1 MEKDHVIH
9 KRPQNPKGESGNK
22 NLENSLEKLPSGG
35 WTSYAEIIRD
45 IRLVYDRIHQERPD
59 RDEEIRDSIAERKK
73 KTVGFIDICL
83 SNSEYL
89 TERCLDKLVD
99 KNEEHDFFAESQKT
113 KRQIQKLFIEQGL
126 STEDITERISE
137 AILLMRTQFR
147 QTGKINKKEYT
158 KMAKNENWD
167 IKSLQK
173 PSIKPRRPLK
183 YWTPPKE
190 TAEQRPIRLS
200 DISDQL
206 EVAARKISSLGKK
219 SNIGSADFEQELRKS
234 IQSLCKQFLSIS
246 QENSQEGGGI
256 Q

>member
-1 MEKDHVIH
+1 MEKDRIMH
-9 KRPQNPKGESGNK
+9 QNSETLEDLFGKEK
-22 NLENSLEKLPSGG
+22 LENSLEKLPLGG
-35 WTSYAEIIRD
+35 SRSYAEEIRG
-45 IRLVYDRIHQERPD
+45 IRLVYDEINQERPD

-73 KTVGFIDICL
+73 RTVGFIDICL

-99 KNEEHDFFAESQKT
+99 KNEEHDFFVESQKT

-126 STEDITERISE
+126 STEDIAERISE
-137 AILLMRTQFR
+137 AILLMRTEFR

-200 DISDQL
+200 DITHQL
-206 EVAARKISSLGKK
+206 EVAARKISSL
-219 SNIGSADFEQELRKS
+219 NRKS
-234 IQSLCKQFLSIS
+234 DVDSAVLEQQLRDSIHSLCKQFLSIS
-246 QENSQEGGGI
+246 QEDSQEGGEAR
-256 Q
+256 